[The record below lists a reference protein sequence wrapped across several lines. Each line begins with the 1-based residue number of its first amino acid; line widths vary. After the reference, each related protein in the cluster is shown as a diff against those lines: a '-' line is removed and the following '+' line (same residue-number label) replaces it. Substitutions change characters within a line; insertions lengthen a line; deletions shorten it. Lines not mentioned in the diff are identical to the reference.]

1 MVNPFYRQ
9 THNIFKIF
17 KISTSTQI
25 SKDGGFVLLEYFYS
39 SGGKNSKK
47 LVCISGGI
55 KFLTFFNEI

>member
-39 SGGKNSKK
+39 SGGKNSEKTG
-47 LVCISGGI
+47 VHIWGYQVSNI
-55 KFLTFFNEI
+55 F